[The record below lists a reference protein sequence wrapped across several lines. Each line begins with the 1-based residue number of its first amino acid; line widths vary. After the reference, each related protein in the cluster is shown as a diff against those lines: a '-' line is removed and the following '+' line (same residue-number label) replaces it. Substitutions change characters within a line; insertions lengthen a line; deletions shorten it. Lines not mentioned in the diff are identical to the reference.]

1 MKIVV
6 LEERAEA
13 TGLHQHQLAG
23 VPVLLVQTGGHPA
36 HIIDE
41 HTEPGDRRAVPGF
54 RVAVEGARGDCGGER
69 GGESGGIE
77 GFGGREPPEAA
88 AAFPQGAAD
97 GRVERRG
104 LGQRNAL
111 ARAGRDGEGGVEGA
125 GAGRWAAPSEV
136 ATWIRCRVSKTSTR
150 RDFSSAV
157 RRTRAAGVLGAGT
170 AGTSAAQRSGTT
182 ANTPSR

>member
-111 ARAGRDGEGGVEGA
+111 ARAGRDGQSGVEGA
-125 GAGRWAAPSEV
+125 GGGPVGGALRSGGVDTVQGLEGQH
-136 ATWIRCRVSKTSTR
+136 ATGLLIRC
-150 RDFSSAV
+150 
-157 RRTRAAGVLGAGT
+157 AADAGGGVLEAGT